1 MKKTADFLRI
11 ALSIANIIVYTAL
24 LVLTLKN
31 WCSDDPAPGEE
42 ADEA

>member
-1 MKKTADFLRI
+1 MKKTSDFLRL

-31 WCSDDPAPGEE
+31 WCSDDSDASQD
-42 ADEA
+42 ADAE

>member
-24 LVLTLKN
+24 LILTLKN
-31 WCSDDPAPGEE
+31 WCSDDSTPCED

>member
-11 ALSIANIIVYTAL
+11 ALSIANIVVYTAL

-31 WCSDDPAPGEE
+31 WCSDDSTDLQNVE
-42 ADEA
+42 